1 MCERTSYGEYQKST
15 AHHARTNAQQLV
27 AIVELHQQISHE
39 ECRSQTSDTPNSY
52 GVDYKPE
59 NTGDDDH
66 DGQRERPS
74 DYFVSETF
82 INHSYE

>member
-1 MCERTSYGEYQKST
+1 MNVQATESAKKEQLTMRERM
-15 AHHARTNAQQLV
+15 
-27 AIVELHQQISHE
+27 
-39 ECRSQTSDTPNSY
+39 RSKWLRLSDTPNSY